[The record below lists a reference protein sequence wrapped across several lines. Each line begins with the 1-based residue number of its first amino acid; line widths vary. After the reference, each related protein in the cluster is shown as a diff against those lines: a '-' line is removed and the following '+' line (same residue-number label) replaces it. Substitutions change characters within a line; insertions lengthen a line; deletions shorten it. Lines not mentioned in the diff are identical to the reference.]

1 MPEHFLSSPFL
12 YSLALTLIH
21 FIWQGA
27 LVALTLKF
35 VLLFIDNNRP
45 QLRYGLSSLAMF
57 CNLVLPIVTFVVIYQ
72 PDQLILLGQMETL
85 GIQQTFPS
93 TTHMS
98 STIWSQELANYL
110 PYLSVFWLAAVS
122 LLASKLFIEIYSVN
136 QLNRHAAKPVIG
148 ALEARFN
155 YLVSTLSITSSPR
168 LFISLKVSVPM
179 AIGWLKPVVIIPAAM
194 ISGLSPAQLDMLIL
208 HELAHIRR
216 HDYFVNFLQTLIE
229 TFLFF
234 HPGVLWISNQMRNER
249 EYCSDDIAVQHCGNP
264 IAYAHTLADVA
275 SLNHHICKDRKHS
288 IPNLAMAASGGD
300 LKQRVIRLVDQQS
313 CSSNNDTGKWLAS
326 VVVILS
332 VMMISLKQF
341 IVFPIIDI
349 SAGTLTLYNATKDLQ
364 NTRNLSLVTEL
375 SETSVAKQLLSQ
387 GIENKRKTSLS
398 IAETAIETEMV
409 KFAAELVEE
418 NPFKAFPDSVK
429 EYAFSPSEVA
439 ITLPIEE
446 NVQSTDGMQ
455 SLESNVIGSTLNTL
469 TESISKKSISEL
481 AFERTDSDKSNTT
494 KTNPYFEEVKAL
506 AKPIERVND
515 ASLKIERLQKVAA
528 TEISSSKSVEK
539 KQIII
544 ENRPAKLIRTFE
556 PKYPV
561 TAKRKGIELEVM
573 VHFTIST
580 TGRIMDLQF
589 ESKSKVSYFRSAIR
603 NAMDKW
609 RFTPAEVNGK
619 VVESEMSKVFL
630 FNLKQ

>member
-21 FIWQGA
+21 FIWQGV

-35 VLLFIDNNRP
+35 VLLFINNNKS
-45 QLRYGLSSLAMF
+45 QLRYGLSSLAML
-57 CNLVLPIVTFVVIYQ
+57 CNLVLPIVTFFVIYQ
-72 PDQLILLGQMETL
+72 PDQLTFLGHIEAL
-85 GIQQTFPS
+85 GTQQTLPS
-93 TTHMS
+93 TTYMS
-98 STIWSQELANYL
+98 STIWSQELASYL
-110 PYLSVFWLAAVS
+110 PYLSIFWLATVS
-122 LLASKLFIEIYSVN
+122 LLASKLFVEIYSVN
-136 QLNRHAAKPVIG
+136 QLSRHGAKPAIG

-155 YLVSTLSITSSPR
+155 HLVSTLSITSSPR
-168 LFISLKVSVPM
+168 LFISLKVNVPM

-194 ISGLSPAQLDMLIL
+194 ISGLSPAQLDMLVL

-234 HPGVLWISNQMRNER
+234 HPGVLWVSNQMRNER
-249 EYCSDDIAVQHCGNP
+249 EYCSDDIAVRHCGNP

-275 SLNHHICKDRKHS
+275 SLNRHICKDRKHS

-313 CSSNNDTGKWLAS
+313 CSSNYDSGKWLAS
-326 VVVILS
+326 VAIILS
-332 VMMISLKQF
+332 VMMVSLKQF
-341 IVFPIIDI
+341 FVFPIIDI
-349 SAGTLTLYNATKDLQ
+349 SAGTLTLYNATKDLKSTQ
-364 NTRNLSLVTEL
+364 NLSLVTEL

-387 GIENKRKTSLS
+387 SIENKSKMSFS
-398 IAETAIETEMV
+398 IAEKKSEKVTV
-409 KFAAELVEE
+409 KFSAELVEE
-418 NPFKAFPDSVK
+418 SPFKAFPDSVK
-429 EYAFSPSEVA
+429 EYAFSPTEVA
-439 ITLPIEE
+439 TTLPLEE
-446 NVQSTDGMQ
+446 NVQSTEEIQ
-455 SLESNVIGSTLNTL
+455 TLESNVIDNTLTTL
-469 TESISKKSISEL
+469 TESIPKKSISDL
-481 AFERTDSDKSNTT
+481 AFERTDSEQNNTI

-506 AKPIERVND
+506 AKPIERFND
-515 ASLKIERLQKVAA
+515 VQLNIDRLHKVAV
-528 TEISSSKSVEK
+528 TEIASSKSIEK

-544 ENRPAKLIRTFE
+544 ESRPAKLIRTFE

-561 TAKRKGIELEVM
+561 TAKRKGIELDVM
-573 VHFTIST
+573 VHFKISA
-580 TGRIMDLQF
+580 TGRVMDLQF

-619 VVESEMSKVFL
+619 AVESEMSKVFL

>member
-1 MPEHFLSSPFL
+1 MSEHFLSSPFL

-35 VLLFIDNNRP
+35 VLLFIDNNKP
-45 QLRYGLSSLAMF
+45 QLRYGLSSLAML
-57 CNLVLPIVTFVVIYQ
+57 CNLVLPIVTFFVIYQ
-72 PDQLILLGQMETL
+72 PDQLVLLGHIETF
-85 GIQQTFPS
+85 GTQQTLPS
-93 TTHMS
+93 TAHIS
-98 STIWSQELANYL
+98 SAIWSQELASYL
-110 PYLSVFWLAAVS
+110 PYLSIFWLAIVS
-122 LLASKLFIEIYSVN
+122 LLASKLFVEIYAVN
-136 QLNRHAAKPVIG
+136 QLSRQAAKPAIG

-155 YLVSTLSITSSPR
+155 YLVSTLFITSSPR
-168 LFISLKVSVPM
+168 LFISLKVNVPM

-216 HDYFVNFLQTLIE
+216 HDYFVNFVQTLIE

-234 HPGVLWISNQMRNER
+234 HPCVLWVSNQMRNER

-275 SLNHHICKDRKHS
+275 SLNRHICKNRKYS

-300 LKQRVIRLVDQQS
+300 LKQRVIRLVDQQN
-313 CSSNNDTGKWLAS
+313 CSSNNDAGKWLAS
-326 VVVILS
+326 VVIILS
-332 VMMISLKQF
+332 VMMVSLKQF
-341 IVFPIIDI
+341 VVFPIIDI
-349 SAGTLTLYNATKDLQ
+349 SAGTLTLYNATKDLKSTQ
-364 NTRNLSLVTEL
+364 YLGVMTEL

-387 GIENKRKTSLS
+387 SIKNKSKTSFS
-398 IAETAIETEMV
+398 IAEKETVMI
-409 KFAAELVEE
+409 KIAAELIEE
-418 NPFKAFPDSVK
+418 SPFKAFPDSVK
-429 EYAFSPSEVA
+429 EYAFTPNKVA
-439 ITLPIEE
+439 VTLPLEE
-446 NVQSTDGMQ
+446 SVPFTVGIKT
-455 SLESNVIGSTLNTL
+455 LESNVIENTLTTL
-469 TESISKKSISEL
+469 TESMPKKSISAL
-481 AFERTDSDKSNTT
+481 AFERTDSESNNTT
-494 KTNPYFEEVKAL
+494 KANPYFEEVKAL
-506 AKPIERVND
+506 AKPIERFND
-515 ASLKIERLQKVAA
+515 VRLNIERLQKVDV
-528 TEISSSKSVEK
+528 TEISSSKNAEK
-539 KQIII
+539 EQILI

-561 TAKRKGIELEVM
+561 TAKRKGIEIDVM

-619 VVESEMSKVFL
+619 AVESEMSKVFL